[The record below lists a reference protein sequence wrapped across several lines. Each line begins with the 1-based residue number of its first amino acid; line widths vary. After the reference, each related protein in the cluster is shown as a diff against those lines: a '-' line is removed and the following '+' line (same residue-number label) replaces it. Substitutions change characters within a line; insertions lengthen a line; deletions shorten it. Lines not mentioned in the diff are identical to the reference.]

1 MDDIGYS
8 YLLIK
13 LTDPKDAVFT
23 NQLSNALADVLDSS
37 LEVVTEGS
45 STTSDSLDKVIRLLN
60 EIFDIIIAI
69 TMFLCL
75 FALSAN
81 MSANIYQQAKEIGVL
96 RAIGFTKCRIRM
108 LYFYEALVL
117 VFSSCILGVFIGMTV
132 GYTMTL

>member
-1 MDDIGYS
+1 MDDVGYS

-13 LTDPKDAVFT
+13 LNDPKDAVFT
-23 NQLSNALADVLDSS
+23 NQLSNSLADVLDSS
-37 LEVVTEGS
+37 FEVVTEGS
-45 STTSDSLDKVIRLLN
+45 SSDSLNKVIRLLN
-60 EIFDIIIAI
+60 ELFDIIIAI

-75 FALSAN
+75 FALNAN

-96 RAIGFTKCRIRM
+96 RAIGFSKCRIRM